1 MSRGTLAVL
10 TIGTLLLVACGQKG
24 ALYLPDRNA
33 QVVTRPAQP
42 AAASPQGQGAAQP
55 AAPSP
60 QSAGGQPD
68 QSPQATGPDQRKKN
82 EGDATSSSPT
92 KP

>member
-1 MSRGTLAVL
+1 MLAVL
-10 TIGTLLLVACGQKG
+10 TIGALLLVACGQKG

-60 QSAGGQPD
+60 QSDGGGQP
-68 QSPQATGPDQRKKN
+68 ATNPDQRKKN
-82 EGDATSSSPT
+82 EGDATSASPS

>member
-1 MSRGTLAVL
+1 MLAVL
-10 TIGTLLLVACGQKG
+10 TIGALLLVACGQKG

-42 AAASPQGQGAAQP
+42 AAASPQGQGAAPP
-55 AAPSP
+55 AASP
-60 QSAGGQPD
+60 QGQGGQPD
-68 QSPQATGPDQRKKN
+68 QSPQATNPDQRKKN
-82 EGDATSSSPT
+82 EGDATSASPS

>member
-1 MSRGTLAVL
+1 MLAVL
-10 TIGTLLLVACGQKG
+10 TIGALLLVACGQKG

-42 AAASPQGQGAAQP
+42 AAASPQGQPGAPTPQGQGAAQP

-60 QSAGGQPD
+60 QSDGGQP
-68 QSPQATGPDQRKKN
+68 ATKPDERKKN
-82 EGDATSSSPT
+82 DGDATSASPS